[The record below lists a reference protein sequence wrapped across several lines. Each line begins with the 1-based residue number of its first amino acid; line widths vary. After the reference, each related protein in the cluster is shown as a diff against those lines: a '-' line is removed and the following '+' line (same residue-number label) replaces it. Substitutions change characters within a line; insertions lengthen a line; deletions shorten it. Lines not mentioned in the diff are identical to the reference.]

1 MHSSTQQFVRAM
13 DAKDIK
19 HSDPEAAAGGRETV
33 TVIYS
38 GENIPSIRMRFF
50 FDQDCQDVAIRV
62 FDLVKVPEA
71 KLDVLLKAIN
81 AVNRRFRFAK
91 FVLDTDDNSRP
102 GRAGR
107 RIPQPRRGG
116 DLPGAD
122 GPLRGH
128 LRQSVS
134 RSDEG
139 PLGLSRAP
147 SILGIESGGSMCYT
161 GLTFSGGK
169 LYDTQ

>member
-13 DAKDIK
+13 DVKDIK
-19 HSDPEAAAGGRETV
+19 HSDPETAAGGRETV

-91 FVLDTDDNSRP
+91 FVLDTDDN
-102 GRAGR
+102 
-107 RIPQPRRGG
+107 
-116 DLPGAD
+116 
-122 GPLRGH
+122 
-128 LRQSVS
+128 
-134 RSDEG
+134 
-139 PLGLSRAP
+139 LSL
-147 SILGIESGGSMCYT
+147 IHI
-161 GLTFSGGK
+161 
-169 LYDTQ
+169 

>member
-19 HSDPEAAAGGRETV
+19 HSDPETAAGGRETV

-81 AVNRRFRFAK
+81 AVNRRFR
-91 FVLDTDDNSRP
+91 
-102 GRAGR
+102 
-107 RIPQPRRGG
+107 IPQPRCGG

-122 GPLRGH
+122 GTLRGH

>member
-19 HSDPEAAAGGRETV
+19 HSDPETAAGGRETV

-50 FDQDCQDVAIRV
+50 FDQDCQDVA
-62 FDLVKVPEA
+62 

-91 FVLDTDDNSRP
+91 FVLDTDDNSVQAELDAVFRSHDVGEICLELMARCVDICDKAYP
-102 GRAGR
+102 
-107 RIPQPRRGG
+107 
-116 DLPGAD
+116 DLMKA
-122 GPLRGH
+122 LW
-128 LRQSVS
+128 
-134 RSDEG
+134 
-139 PLGLSRAP
+139 A
-147 SILGIESGGSMCYT
+147 
-161 GLTFSGGK
+161 
-169 LYDTQ
+169 

>member
-38 GENIPSIRMRFF
+38 GENIP
-50 FDQDCQDVAIRV
+50 
-62 FDLVKVPEA
+62 

-91 FVLDTDDNSRP
+91 FVLDTDDNSVQAELDAVFRSHDVGEICLELMARCVDICDKAYP
-102 GRAGR
+102 
-107 RIPQPRRGG
+107 
-116 DLPGAD
+116 DLMKA
-122 GPLRGH
+122 LW
-128 LRQSVS
+128 
-134 RSDEG
+134 
-139 PLGLSRAP
+139 A
-147 SILGIESGGSMCYT
+147 
-161 GLTFSGGK
+161 
-169 LYDTQ
+169 

>member
-19 HSDPEAAAGGRETV
+19 HSDPETAAGGRETV

-81 AVNRRFRFAK
+81 ASALPSSFWTPTTTA
-91 FVLDTDDNSRP
+91 SRP
-102 GRAGR
+102 SWTPYSAATTWGRSAW
-107 RIPQPRRGG
+107 
-116 DLPGAD
+116 
-122 GPLRGH
+122 
-128 LRQSVS
+128 S
-134 RSDEG
+134 
-139 PLGLSRAP
+139 
-147 SILGIESGGSMCYT
+147 
-161 GLTFSGGK
+161 
-169 LYDTQ
+169 

>member
-1 MHSSTQQFVRAM
+1 M

-19 HSDPEAAAGGRETV
+19 HSDPETAAGGRETV

-91 FVLDTDDNSRP
+91 FVLDTDATASRP
-102 GRAGR
+102 SWTPYSAATTWGRSAW
-107 RIPQPRRGG
+107 
-116 DLPGAD
+116 
-122 GPLRGH
+122 
-128 LRQSVS
+128 S
-134 RSDEG
+134 
-139 PLGLSRAP
+139 
-147 SILGIESGGSMCYT
+147 
-161 GLTFSGGK
+161 
-169 LYDTQ
+169 

>member
-19 HSDPEAAAGGRETV
+19 HSDPETAAGGRETV

-91 FVLDTDDNSRP
+91 FVLDTDDNSVQ
-102 GRAGR
+102 AEL
-107 RIPQPRRGG
+107 
-116 DLPGAD
+116 DA
-122 GPLRGH
+122 
-128 LRQSVS
+128 VF
-134 RSDEG
+134 RSHDVGEIC
-139 PLGLSRAP
+139 L
-147 SILGIESGGSMCYT
+147 
-161 GLTFSGGK
+161 
-169 LYDTQ
+169 

>member
-91 FVLDTDDNSRP
+91 FVLDTDDNSVQAELDAVFRSHDVGEICLELMARCVDICDKAYP
-102 GRAGR
+102 
-107 RIPQPRRGG
+107 
-116 DLPGAD
+116 DLMKA
-122 GPLRGH
+122 
-128 LRQSVS
+128 
-134 RSDEG
+134 